1 MKCLDAQHEMLQ
13 VAPTE
18 LSPQTASHL
27 ETCADCRAF
36 AQTANDLCRLSDLEP
51 PSSLDRTVLQDVC
64 GEMRRKTV
72 VAPQP
77 RRFVWIGPL
86 SWGVAAAAVAIFALS
101 ALLQRQE
108 SVPAP
113 PVVAAEVQSWS
124 LGELDEDLEL
134 LEAQLAVESVMLT
147 ASNGS
152 ESANGDVS
160 LDQAI
165 WELDATLSFE
175 KEAWQL

>member
-1 MKCLDAQHEMLQ
+1 MKCLDAQLEMLQ

-18 LSPQTASHL
+18 LSPQVAAHL

-36 AQTANDLCRLSDLEP
+36 AQTANDLSRLPDLEP
-51 PSSLDRTVLQDVC
+51 SPRLDRNVLQAVR
-64 GEMRRKTV
+64 GEMRQKAA

-77 RRFVWIGPL
+77 RRFAWVAPL
-86 SWGVAAAAVAIFALS
+86 SWGLAAAAVAVFALS
-101 ALLQRQE
+101 ALLQRQG
-108 SVPAP
+108 SAPAP
-113 PVVAAEVQSWS
+113 PVVAAQVQSWN

-134 LEAQLAVESVMLT
+134 LEAQLAVESMMLT

-152 ESANGDVS
+152 ESGNGDVS

-165 WELDATLSFE
+165 WELDATLAFE